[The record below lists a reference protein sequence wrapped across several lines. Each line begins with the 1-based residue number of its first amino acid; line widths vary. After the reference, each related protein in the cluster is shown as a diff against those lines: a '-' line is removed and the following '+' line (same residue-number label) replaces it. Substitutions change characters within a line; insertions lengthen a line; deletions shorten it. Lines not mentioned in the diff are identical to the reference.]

1 MNGAAMA
8 ERSHF
13 QLERVRG
20 AEGQVRRSDAAA
32 TVGKEAL
39 EFLVITLLVA
49 TRVPLD
55 RMTKV
60 EDRSALEGVLSEL
73 GGVPAS
79 ALLGL
84 EVIWTPA
91 DPEDSLTETDL
102 MTTYPELRSM

>member
-1 MNGAAMA
+1 
-8 ERSHF
+8 
-13 QLERVRG
+13 LERVRS
-20 AEGQVRRSDAAA
+20 ANGQVRRSDAVA

-39 EFLVITLLVA
+39 EFLVITILVA
-49 TRVPLD
+49 TRSPMD
-55 RMTKV
+55 KMTKV
-60 EDRSALEGVLSEL
+60 EDRQALDGVLSEL